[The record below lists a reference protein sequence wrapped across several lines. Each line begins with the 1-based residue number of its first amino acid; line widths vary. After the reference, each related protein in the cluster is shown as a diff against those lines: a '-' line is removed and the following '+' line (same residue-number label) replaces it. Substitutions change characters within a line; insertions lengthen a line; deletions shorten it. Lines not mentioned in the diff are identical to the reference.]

1 MKISQIKTNKK
12 NPRFIKDEKFKKL
25 VNSIKEFPKM
35 MELRPIIVDEDNTVL
50 GGNMRLKA
58 LKELNY
64 TEIPD
69 NWVKKAS
76 DLTDEEKNEFIVKD
90 NVGFGDWDWE
100 LLANEWNSEE
110 LEDWGLDLPKKKNN
124 GEDLFNIDIPFYKPS
139 EIEPEINELAS
150 LEKVNLLKNKIKKLN
165 INKELKEILTAR
177 ACFFTDFNFDK
188 VADYYYNIGD
198 EGIKEVFKD
207 LGLVIIAPKEALD
220 KGFISLSEFLV
231 EL

>member
-64 TEIPD
+64 TDIPD

-76 DLTDEEKNEFIVKD
+76 DLTDEEKNEFVVKD
-90 NVGFGDWDWE
+90 NVGFGDWDFE
-100 LLANEWNSEE
+100 ILANEFDAEL
-110 LEDWGLDLPKKKNN
+110 LEDWGLELWADDDLSNQNIYN
-124 GEDLFNIDIPFYKPS
+124 GQN
-139 EIEPEINELAS
+139 PELE
-150 LEKVNLLKNKIKKLN
+150 LEKFMNA
-165 INKELKEILTAR
+165 E
-177 ACFFTDFNFDK
+177 
-188 VADYYYNIGD
+188 
-198 EGIKEVFKD
+198 FKR
-207 LGLVIIAPKEALD
+207 L
-220 KGFISLSEFLV
+220 FLV
-231 EL
+231 YDNDTFEKVVNWLNEKQEKYNLENHSQAILKIIENENNRIK